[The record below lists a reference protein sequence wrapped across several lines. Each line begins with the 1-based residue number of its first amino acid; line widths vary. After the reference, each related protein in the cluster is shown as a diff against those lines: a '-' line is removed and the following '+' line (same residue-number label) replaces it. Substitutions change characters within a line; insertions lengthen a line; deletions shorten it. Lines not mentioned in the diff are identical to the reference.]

1 MARPKKTGQ
10 VVTVEKTWLSKEEAK
25 KYLGCSERFLQTLRE
40 NALVTFKK
48 YGNKM
53 YWYELASI
61 ERFLN
66 YKKETSIL

>member
-1 MARPKKTGQ
+1 MAIRKGQ
-10 VVTVEKTWLSKEEAK
+10 VVAVEKTWLSKEEAK
-25 KYLGCSERFLQTLRE
+25 KYLGCSERFLQTFRD
-40 NALVTFKK
+40 NSLVTFKRF
-48 YGNKM
+48 GHKM